1 VTAPGRNADVGFPPV
16 SDPSSGPGPALQAAD
31 IGSAEPGD
39 LAALVRSWATGW
51 ALSRGF
57 PAPDPIGS
65 ALWIRPGEPGRE
77 RELVWALAEQEIEP
91 DLLAT
96 IGASPTPTWVT
107 VATQDVSQTQGQ
119 LSERGVVPAGWPEWL
134 MAKQLAEVDQS
145 PCPESFTCTLE
156 ESGSV
161 LRASA
166 RTGSGVVACS
176 GQMAITGDGTA
187 VADRIVTEEA
197 FRRRGLGRHLM
208 GRLSEAALA
217 RGATRG
223 VLIASAEGHGLY
235 TALQWAPLCD
245 IVVAR
250 NTAAMA

>member
-1 VTAPGRNADVGFPPV
+1 MT
-16 SDPSSGPGPALQAAD
+16 DPSPVPGPAQQTAAPASD
-31 IGSAEPGD
+31 TDA

-51 ALSRGF
+51 AVSRGF
-57 PAPDPIGS
+57 AAPDPIGT

-77 RELVWALAEQEIEP
+77 RELVWALADEKIEP

-107 VATQDVSQTQGQ
+107 VATQDVSQTQGE

-134 MAKQLAEVDQS
+134 MSKDLADVEQS
-145 PCPESFTCTLE
+145 ACPESFTCTVD

-161 LRASA
+161 IRATA
-166 RTGSGVVACS
+166 TTAAGVVACS
-176 GQMAITGDGTA
+176 GQMAVTGDGTA
-187 VADRIVTEEA
+187 VADRIVTEEG

-217 RGATRG
+217 RGATCG

-235 TALQWAPLCD
+235 TALSWTPLCD
-245 IVVAR
+245 VVVAR

>member
-1 VTAPGRNADVGFPPV
+1 V
-16 SDPSSGPGPALQAAD
+16 SDPSSGPGPALQAAET
-31 IGSAEPGD
+31 GSAEPGE

-65 ALWIRPGEPGRE
+65 AVWIRPGEPGRE
-77 RELVWALAEQEIEP
+77 RELVWALAEEDIEP

-134 MAKQLAEVDQS
+134 MSKQLAEVDPS

-166 RTGSGVVACS
+166 RTGNGVVACS

-208 GRLSEAALA
+208 GRLSAAALA

-235 TALQWAPLCD
+235 TALEWAPLCD

>member
-1 VTAPGRNADVGFPPV
+1 V
-16 SDPSSGPGPALQAAD
+16 SDPSTAPSVGLQPGLSGSVDTKG
-31 IGSAEPGD
+31 

-57 PAPDPIGS
+57 PVPEPVGS
-65 ALWIRPGEPGRE
+65 ALWIRPGEAGRE
-77 RELVWALAEQEIEP
+77 RELVWVLADEEIEP

-107 VATQDVSQTQGQ
+107 VATHDVSQTQGQ
-119 LSERGVVPAGWPEWL
+119 LAERGVVPAGWPEWL
-134 MAKQLAEVDQS
+134 MSKDLDEVAQS
-145 PCPESFTCTLE
+145 PCPDTFTCTLV
-156 ESGSV
+156 ESGPV

-166 RTGSGVVACS
+166 TTATGQVACS

-208 GRLSEAALA
+208 GRLSEAAVA
-217 RGATRG
+217 RGATTG
-223 VLIASAEGHGLY
+223 LLIASAEGHGLY
-235 TALQWAPLCD
+235 TALAWTPLCD

>member
-1 VTAPGRNADVGFPPV
+1 VTAPGRIADVGFPPV
-16 SDPSSGPGPALQAAD
+16 SDPSPVPSVGLQPGPPRSTD
-31 IGSAEPGD
+31 TDG
-39 LAALVRSWATGW
+39 LAALVRSWAAGW

-57 PAPDPIGS
+57 APPEPVGS
-65 ALWIRPGEPGRE
+65 ALWIRPGEDGRE
-77 RELVWALAEQEIEP
+77 RELVWALADEEIEP

-107 VATQDVSQTQGQ
+107 VATHDVSQTQGQ

-134 MAKQLAEVDQS
+134 MSKDLAEVAESD
-145 PCPESFTCTLE
+145 CPATFTCTLS
-156 ESGSV
+156 ESGPV
-161 LRASA
+161 LRATA
-166 RTGSGVVACS
+166 TTAIGQIACS

-208 GRLSEAALA
+208 GRLSEAAIG
-217 RGATRG
+217 RGANTG
-223 VLIASAEGHGLY
+223 LLIASAEGHGLY
-235 TALQWAPLCD
+235 TALSWTPLCD